1 MYDRMIYHTNI
12 HNIPYMSRS
21 VKTCLYSQPPRRHD
35 RCHAERF
42 QELTSQGHLPVLK
55 RLQESLEC
63 AELNKGTYVTNC
75 CCYLL
80 SYIKIY
86 IYVYISIIIYSLK
99 IYIFYFC
106 NETTEMWKE
115 SLAEVPNIDSNRVL
129 GAFDSFSSS
138 DSRARSRAITVI
150 LTKSYETMKC
160 KKDTYMY

>member
-1 MYDRMIYHTNI
+1 MFVQLASKAPRPLPRWAVSRADIARSPSCPETAPRKPRMRGIEQRDI
-12 HNIPYMSRS
+12 
-21 VKTCLYSQPPRRHD
+21 
-35 RCHAERF
+35 
-42 QELTSQGHLPVLK
+42 
-55 RLQESLEC
+55 
-63 AELNKGTYVTNC
+63 
-75 CCYLL
+75 CYKLLLL
-80 SYIKIY
+80 SVIIYKNIY